1 MRLLRDTWLLFQRQL
16 LLMWRTPMWLFF
28 AIAQPVT
35 YLFLFTPFLQKALAP
50 MGAQSISDV
59 YNIYVPG
66 LLVVMCFYTGLF
78 AGFGLLAEVRMGIL
92 ERARVTPVSRSA
104 LLLGRAARDVASM
117 LVQCALITAISFPF
131 GLTVPL
137 PNLLV
142 AYVLLTVIGLMATAI
157 SYDIA
162 LTIKNEGALGS
173 LLNTIGQPIALLAG
187 VLLPL
192 AIAPT
197 WIQQLA
203 LLNPFS
209 WATNSVRALFW
220 GQLSDPVIWQGAAI
234 VSVLAV
240 LTVVLSTRLYSR
252 NIR

>member
-1 MRLLRDTWLLFQRQL
+1 MKLLRDTWLLYQRQL
-16 LLMWRTPMWLFF
+16 LLMWRSPIWLFF
-28 AIAQPVT
+28 ALAQPVT
-35 YLFLFTPFLQKALAP
+35 YLFLFAPFLQKALLP
-50 MGAQSISDV
+50 MGASTIQDA

-78 AGFGLLAEVRMGIL
+78 AGFGLVAELRMGIL
-92 ERARVTPVSRSA
+92 ERARVTPISRSA
-104 LLLGRAARDVASM
+104 LLLGRAARDVTAM
-117 LVQCALITAISFPF
+117 LIQCALITILSVPF

-142 AYVLLTVIGLMATAI
+142 AYALLTIIGLMAAAI

-162 LTIKNEGALGS
+162 LTIKNENALGS
-173 LLNTIGQPIALLAG
+173 LLNSIGQPIALLAG

-192 AIAPT
+192 AIAPV
-197 WIQQLA
+197 WIQKLA
-203 LLNPFS
+203 LANPFS

-220 GQLSDPVIWQGAAI
+220 GSLTDPVVWQGTLI

-240 LTVVLSTRLYSR
+240 VTVLLSVRLYSR

>member
-1 MRLLRDTWLLFQRQL
+1 M

-35 YLFLFTPFLQKALAP
+35 YLFLFTPFLEKALLP
-50 MGAQSISDV
+50 MGAKDLSDV

-104 LLLGRAARDVASM
+104 LLLGRAARDVAAM
-117 LVQCALITAISFPF
+117 LVQCALITILSIPF
-131 GLTVPL
+131 GLTIPL
-137 PNLLV
+137 PNLIV
-142 AYVLLTVIGLMATAI
+142 AYLLLTVIGLMATAI

-192 AIAPT
+192 AIAPV
-197 WIQQLA
+197 WIQNLA
-203 LLNPFS
+203 LANPFS
-209 WATNSVRALFW
+209 WATNSVRALFV
-220 GQLSDPVIWQGAAI
+220 GSLNDPVVWQGTII
-234 VSVLAV
+234 VTVLAV
-240 LTVVLSTRLYSR
+240 VTVMLSTRLYSR